1 MTQTTKTSLHC
12 KVIAGQADVRIDE
25 TDTGLYAVTI
35 AYASTGAVVHTW
47 STDDLEAALDGYAS
61 RVRAFDAGLT
71 VQAALD
77 AMEAPK
83 PLRLAPAAKG
93 TATVMTPPEAEAIR
107 YAITHTAG
115 RIRRG
120 RGYGAVS
127 ISTLHA
133 MARRGFAQL
142 NGPRYR
148 PDGAIVTPLGART
161 AGDGQNPAVA
171 LAA

>member
-1 MTQTTKTSLHC
+1 MTVTATLHRKT
-12 KVIAGQADVRIDE
+12 IAGQADVRIDE
-25 TDTGLYAVTI
+25 TDTGTYVVTI

-47 STDDLEAALDGYAS
+47 STDDLEAALDGYTS

-77 AMEAPK
+77 AMEAPA
-83 PLRLAPAAKG
+83 PLRLEPAAKG
-93 TATVMTPPEAEAIR
+93 TATVMTPPEVEAIR
-107 YAITHTAG
+107 HAVANTDGMIH
-115 RIRRG
+115 RG

-133 MARRGFAQL
+133 MARRGFVQL
-142 NGPRYR
+142 TGPRYR
-148 PDGAIVTPLGART
+148 PTGAVVTPLGART
-161 AGDGQNPAVA
+161 ADTNQNLPAA